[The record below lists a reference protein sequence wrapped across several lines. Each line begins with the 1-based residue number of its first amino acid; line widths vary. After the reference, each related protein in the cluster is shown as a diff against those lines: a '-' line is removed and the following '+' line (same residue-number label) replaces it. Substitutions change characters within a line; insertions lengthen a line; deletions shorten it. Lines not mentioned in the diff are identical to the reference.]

1 MANRHLS
8 RTIAV
13 QALYEWDFRRNLDL
27 REIVDRGIELF
38 KDEVDKEF
46 IYQLTEGIKN
56 QVDDIDKLIVEVAPD
71 WPLAQIAV
79 IDKTLLRAS
88 VYELK
93 YMTDIPPKVVINE
106 AVELSKTFGGENSAK
121 FVNGV
126 LGTVYRTDPRYN
138 EEDLEEI
145 LEDLDE
151 DKSEDTPEEH
161 PQQPDSK
168 QEEENNDK

>member
-13 QALYEWDFRRNLDL
+13 QALYEWDFRKNLDL
-27 REIVDRGIELF
+27 KEIVDRGIELF
-38 KDEVDKEF
+38 KGEVDTEF
-46 IYQLTEGIKN
+46 IYDLTEGLKKHIN
-56 QVDDIDKLIVEVAPD
+56 DIDNLIVEVAPD

-126 LGTVYRTDPRYN
+126 LGTVYREDPRYN
-138 EEDLEEI
+138 EDDLEEI
-145 LEDLDE
+145 LDLDE
-151 DKSEDTPEEH
+151 VDEQEDDKENKNDEE
-161 PQQPDSK
+161 
-168 QEEENNDK
+168 